1 MCIQWTLV
9 LYAVVITWQSN
20 LPISQFNSLCNKC
33 MSVWSMFP
41 CNISAVFALFI
52 NNHIQLPLHIPTYTQ
67 LTLQSML
74 HFDYISVNTSSI
86 YPSLAVIA
94 LTGMCLGVEL
104 LVSEQGVIYV
114 SVLYLPVLLC
124 RSLGPQDE
132 YGSLASRTCKY
143 TTVSLF
149 NYRSIT

>member
-1 MCIQWTLV
+1 
-9 LYAVVITWQSN
+9 
-20 LPISQFNSLCNKC
+20 

-41 CNISAVFALFI
+41 CNISAVLALFI
-52 NNHIQLPLHIPTYTQ
+52 NNHIKLPLHIPTYTQ
-67 LTLQSML
+67 LTLQSL
-74 HFDYISVNTSSI
+74 LRFDYISVNTSSI

-149 NYRSIT
+149 QLSFHYIVNIIMSYILQPEAKGGVTPTENLKS